1 MNKYLMS
8 KDKNYRK
15 NFSQFFTPNNI
26 AEFMVEDLKLP
37 DVLNEIKILEPS
49 AGTGNLILS
58 VIKKIINDFK
68 KIRKI
73 YIEAIELDKELCK
86 ILTSNLE
93 FAKIELVNVI
103 DIEFVVLNDN
113 FINLYGENWNSK
125 ENTLFKIEEK
135 I

>member
-68 KIRKI
+68 K
-73 YIEAIELDKELCK
+73 
-86 ILTSNLE
+86 
-93 FAKIELVNVI
+93 
-103 DIEFVVLNDN
+103 
-113 FINLYGENWNSK
+113 
-125 ENTLFKIEEK
+125 
-135 I
+135 